1 MDYQRG
7 LIMATF
13 IDERQDK
20 DDKNETEEI
29 SDINETSVDK
39 PLEPIEESTPEPEAK
54 ESTEEELPDKYKGK
68 STAEIVRMHQEAEKL
83 LGRQS
88 SEVGELRKVVDDYIQ
103 TQLSTTNAPKTTDER
118 QEEIDFFSDPE
129 KAVDNAISNH
139 PKIKQAE
146 QASVEYQQKT
156 AMSELQKRHPD
167 MKDILSDGKFV
178 DWIKA
183 SKIRTQLFAQ
193 ADQDYDYEAADELF
207 STWKERQQIVS
218 QTANNEKQQRKDALK
233 AASTGNARGSGEKPS
248 KKIYRR
254 SDIIK
259 LMKDDPER
267 YLALSDEIMQAYQ
280 ERRVRN

>member
-1 MDYQRG
+1 
-7 LIMATF
+7 MATF

-29 SDINETSVDK
+29 SNINETSVDK
-39 PLEPIEESTPEPEAK
+39 PLEPIEESTPEPEL
-54 ESTEEELPDKYKGK
+54 EQSTEEELPDKYKGK

-103 TQLSTTNAPKTTDER
+103 TQLSTTNAPKKKDE
-118 QEEIDFFSDPE
+118 EEQIDFFSDPE
-129 KAVDNAISNH
+129 RAVDKAISNH
-139 PKIKQAE
+139 PKIQEAE
-146 QASVEYQQKT
+146 KASIEYQQKT
-156 AMSELQKRHPD
+156 AMSVLEGKHPD
-167 MKDILSDGKFV
+167 MKEILSDAKFV

-193 ADQDYDYEAADELF
+193 ADREYDYEAADELF

-218 QTANNEKQQRKDALK
+218 QTASSEKQQRKDALK